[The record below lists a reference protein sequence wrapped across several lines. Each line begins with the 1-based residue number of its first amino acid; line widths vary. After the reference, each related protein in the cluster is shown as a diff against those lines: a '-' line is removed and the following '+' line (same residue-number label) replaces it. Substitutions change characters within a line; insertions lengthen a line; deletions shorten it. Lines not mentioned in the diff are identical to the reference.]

1 MSARPTSGVVVGTKS
16 RSDIEGALLGDT
28 SVTSVV
34 VIAGR
39 RRDPI
44 FIVPV
49 LLRSGGRLKA
59 QLATHFRPNPP
70 AGWSAVVW
78 PP

>member
-1 MSARPTSGVVVGTKS
+1 
-16 RSDIEGALLGDT
+16 
-28 SVTSVV
+28 V